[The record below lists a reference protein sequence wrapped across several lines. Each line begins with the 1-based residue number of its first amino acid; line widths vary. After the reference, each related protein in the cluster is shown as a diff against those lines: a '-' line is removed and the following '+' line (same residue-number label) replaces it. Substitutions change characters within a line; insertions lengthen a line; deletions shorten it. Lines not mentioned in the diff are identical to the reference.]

1 MQFDVLILLVF
12 GVVLSVYFMSHLICL
27 FLVFSFRQLP
37 SSWEPDSGHVPN
49 HVSGTERWRG

>member
-27 FLVFSFRQLP
+27 FLVFSY
-37 SSWEPDSGHVPN
+37 VPN
-49 HVSGTERWRG
+49 HVSGTER